1 MPYHQ
6 ATTTKKSTSG
16 KKTKRS
22 STGKKT
28 KRSASTTAKR
38 GKQMRT
44 TLRALMVPRPP
55 TALRER
61 AKRASVRITRKVNGK
76 RVYRTGDEIEVA
88 IAAKKL
94 AARQRNACRS
104 ACGTDPARRKK

>member
-22 STGKKT
+22 
-28 KRSASTTAKR
+28 ASTTAKR
-38 GKQMRT
+38 GKRMRT
-44 TLRALMVPRPP
+44 TPRALMVPRPP

-76 RVYRTGDEIEVA
+76 RVYRTGDELGVA

-94 AARQRNACRS
+94 AARQRNVCRS
-104 ACGTDPARRKK
+104 ACGTGSARRNK